1 MKPIEPGQ
9 LRRWK
14 EGFDIDFDGTMF
26 MVVGEREDSNVHLRL
41 WRILI
46 DGEICGGWTDNLLED
61 LSEVVNEAG

>member
-26 MVVGEREDSNVHLRL
+26 MVVGEREDSNVPLRP
-41 WRILI
+41 WSILI
-46 DGEICGGWTDNLLED
+46 DGGICSGWTDYLLETY
-61 LSEVVNEAG
+61 SEVVDETG